1 MTTQMSSGSGKTNKS
16 MALAFAIGIWPLGV
30 FVHLLFQFLFG
41 DWYDGLVYT
50 LGFGSAAWVF
60 VFSFACATAVA
71 FILEAQFKRLA
82 TLNRCILHMVVGIVV
97 IPLMIALIL
106 GILKPSLT
114 GIQLSTIA
122 GLETLFS
129 VVVRSPI
136 LLACGLIY
144 EQLRRL
150 S

>member
-1 MTTQMSSGSGKTNKS
+1 MTSDMIPRSGKPRKS
-16 MALAFAIGIWPLGV
+16 MALAFTLGIWPLGV
-30 FVHLLFQFLFG
+30 FAHLVFQFLFG

-50 LGFGSAAWVF
+50 VGFGSAAWVF
-60 VFSFACATAVA
+60 VFTFACATAVA
-71 FILEAQFKRLA
+71 FILEAQVKRLA

-97 IPLMIALIL
+97 IPLTIALIL

-114 GIQLSTIA
+114 GIQLGTIA

-129 VVVRSPI
+129 VVIRSPI
-136 LLACGLIY
+136 LLASGFIY

-150 S
+150 Y